1 MSDTPESHAA
11 VRAGQAR
18 GVAYGLSA
26 YLIWGFF
33 PLFFR
38 TLDGVPPAEVLAHRI
53 LWAALLL
60 LGLVLATGSGRQL
73 RAAVTAPRTL
83 AALCCSTVLICINWF
98 VFLHAVDSGQVLQ
111 TSLGYFIT
119 PLVSVLLGG
128 LVLGERLRRLQAASV
143 GLAVL
148 GVAVQAWLVGDVPA
162 IALVLAGSF
171 GAYGLVRKLTGV
183 RAVIGLTVEASL
195 LSPFALA
202 FMLTLW
208 RSGESSFMVGN
219 QSMNLL
225 LVLSG
230 AVTAAPLILFGAA
243 MLRLRLATM
252 GLLQYLVPTMH
263 FLTAVF
269 AFGEPFTGAHLVSF
283 GCIWT
288 GLAIY
293 TWDGLRGVPGRDS
306 QGLAKQI

>member
-1 MSDTPESHAA
+1 MNDTPAP
-11 VRAGQAR
+11 RAGHAR
-18 GVAYGLSA
+18 GVACGLSA

-38 TLDGVPPAEVLAHRI
+38 TLAGVPPAEVLAHRI

-60 LGLVLATGSGRQL
+60 LGLVMATGSGRQL
-73 RAAVTAPRTL
+73 RAAVTTPRTL
-83 AALCCSTVLICINWF
+83 AALCCSTVLICTNWF

-148 GVAVQAWLVGDVPA
+148 GVAVQAWLVGEVPA
-162 IALVLAGSF
+162 IALVLAGAF

-202 FMLTLW
+202 FMLYLW
-208 RSGESSFMVGN
+208 RSGESSFLVGD
-219 QSMNLL
+219 QSINLL

-230 AVTAAPLILFGAA
+230 AVTAAPLILFGVA
-243 MLRLRLATM
+243 MLRLRLGTL

-283 GCIWT
+283 ACIWT

-306 QGLAKQI
+306 QAGH

>member
-1 MSDTPESHAA
+1 MNDIPA
-11 VRAGQAR
+11 VRSGHSR
-18 GVAYGLSA
+18 GVAFGLSA

-38 TLDGVPPAEVLAHRI
+38 TLRGVPPAEVLAHRI

-60 LGLVLATGSGRQL
+60 LGLVLATGSSRQL
-73 RAAVTAPRTL
+73 RAAVSTPRSL
-83 AALCCSTVLICINWF
+83 AALCCSTALICTNWF

-111 TSLGYFIT
+111 SSLGYFIT

-128 LVLGERLRRLQAASV
+128 LVLGERLRRLQTASV

-148 GVAVQAWLVGDVPA
+148 GVAVQAWLVGEVPA
-162 IALVLAGSF
+162 ISLVLAGSF
-171 GAYGLVRKLTGV
+171 GTYGLVRKLAGV
-183 RAVIGLTVEASL
+183 RAVIGLTVETSL

-208 RSGESSFMVGN
+208 RSGESSFLVGN
-219 QSMNLL
+219 PSIDWLL
-225 LVLSG
+225 LAAG
-230 AVTAAPLILFGAA
+230 AVTAAPLILFGVA
-243 MLRLRLATM
+243 MLRLRLGTL
-252 GLLQYLVPTMH
+252 GLLQYLVPTLH

-293 TWDGLRGVPGRDS
+293 TWDGLRGVPERGAQGR
-306 QGLAKQI
+306 AR